1 VRWLVLL
8 AVGVMFVA
16 SVYGFGY
23 VRQSFFPPAT
33 RPQFMI
39 DAFLPAGT
47 HIRQSEAFA
56 EQIEKHLLAQEG
68 VKNVTTF
75 VGGGGLRFLL
85 VYSPEGENRAFVQFL
100 VNVEDQSH
108 LDGLIAGI
116 QTHLDTNYPDANA
129 IAKKFL
135 LGPGKGGRVQARFQ
149 GPDPM
154 VLRGLASRAREI
166 LNSDGL
172 AIAIR
177 DDWREQEKVIRPIL
191 QDLSARRNGI
201 TRVDVSR
208 ALQTSLEGRTVG
220 FYREPPGRGGGVYP
234 QETRLLP
241 IVARP
246 PENERTEAA
255 AINDMQIWSP
265 VAGRMIPMSQV
276 VSGVEV
282 AWEDPVVM
290 RRDRFPTVTV
300 HADPRVGLPSELFR
314 RVRAK
319 FESIEL
325 PEGYRLEW
333 GGEYEDS
340 SNARAALAGPLPAT
354 VVLMAFIVL
363 WIFNSV
369 RSAASICLTVPL
381 IIIGITVGMLV
392 TDAAFGFMALLGAIA
407 LAGEQMKNAIVLVDE
422 FGTQLELGKSPY
434 NAVVDG
440 AVGRLRP
447 VMLVVVTT
455 VLGMIPLLSDPFFSA
470 MAVTIMFGLAFA
482 AFLTMIVV
490 PSLYC
495 IFFGIHPDK

>member
-1 VRWLVLL
+1 
-8 AVGVMFVA
+8 
-16 SVYGFGY
+16 
-23 VRQSFFPPAT
+23 
-33 RPQFMI
+33 
-39 DAFLPAGT
+39 
-47 HIRQSEAFA
+47 
-56 EQIEKHLLAQEG
+56 
-68 VKNVTTF
+68 
-75 VGGGGLRFLL
+75 
-85 VYSPEGENRAFVQFL
+85 
-100 VNVEDQSH
+100 
-108 LDGLIAGI
+108 
-116 QTHLDTNYPDANA
+116 
-129 IAKKFL
+129 
-135 LGPGKGGRVQARFQ
+135 
-149 GPDPM
+149 
-154 VLRGLASRAREI
+154 
-166 LNSDGL
+166 
-172 AIAIR
+172 
-177 DDWREQEKVIRPIL
+177 
-191 QDLSARRNGI
+191 
-201 TRVDVSR
+201 
-208 ALQTSLEGRTVG
+208 
-220 FYREPPGRGGGVYP
+220 
-234 QETRLLP
+234 
-241 IVARP
+241 
-246 PENERTEAA
+246 
-255 AINDMQIWSP
+255 MQIWSP

-381 IIIGITVGMLV
+381 IIIGITVGMLL
-392 TDAAFGFMALLGAIA
+392 TNAAFGFMALLGAIA

-434 NAVVDG
+434 DAVVDG

-495 IFFGIHPDK
+495 IFFGIHPEK